1 MATAERVYGRVIGAH
16 HLSEILWGAGK
27 RLAVV
32 TTGKIGNAR
41 LLAGRAAELG
51 QPVLSIWGDAVST
64 PAADFRGVVARL
76 GRPPA
81 HVFPN
86 VAVADWAVTA
96 LLEHKPPAHRP
107 HVAGLWPKD
116 PAHSL
121 SQRATVTAVPAA
133 ANARRPAAFRR
144 GIGGW

>member
-64 PAADFRGVVARL
+64 PAADFRGLVARL
-76 GRPPA
+76 GRPPGQ
-81 HVFPN
+81 VFPN
-86 VAVADWAVTA
+86 VPVADWAVTA
-96 LLEHKPPAHRP
+96 LLVQTPPAPRP
-107 HVAGLWPKD
+107 DVPALWLNQPALYYHLRRPDTGDAPRRVAGSHQL
-116 PAHSL
+116 
-121 SQRATVTAVPAA
+121 VTTGGAA
-133 ANARRPAAFRR
+133 
-144 GIGGW
+144 

>member
-1 MATAERVYGRVIGAH
+1 MANAFYDRRLGFDSAMDTSDTARMATAERVYGRVIGAH

-76 GRPPA
+76 GRPPEQ
-81 HVFPN
+81 VFPN

-96 LLEHKPPAHRP
+96 LLAHTLPAHRP
-107 HVAGLWPKD
+107 DVAVDRKSTRLNSS
-116 PAHSL
+116 H
-121 SQRATVTAVPAA
+121 
-133 ANARRPAAFRR
+133 
-144 GIGGW
+144 